1 MKSLFD
7 QVKAFVLSKYFLKQ
21 LGLVVLFYL
30 SIVFI
35 MMLYLRFTTQHGERI
50 EVPNLIGKSSEQG
63 RLILEDMGLKYQI
76 MDSVYV
82 PQKPSGTILSQSPGP
97 TTKTLLFVKSGRTIS
112 LQVSKRFELREMPDL
127 INRQIRF
134 AERSLKQR
142 GFLVSIR
149 YKPTNEANGSVLD
162 VLYKGRP
169 IKKGLMVPVRSTIT
183 LIVGANDQ
191 GEPVMIPNLYGI
203 SYSDARFTLDTLG
216 VPATYICSDC
226 ITSEDSLAS
235 RVIIQSP
242 EFIEGQSVPKST
254 PFTIHLRKAFNEY
267 IENENQ

>member
-1 MKSLFD
+1 
-7 QVKAFVLSKYFLKQ
+7 
-21 LGLVVLFYL
+21 
-30 SIVFI
+30 
-35 MMLYLRFTTQHGERI
+35 
-50 EVPNLIGKSSEQG
+50 
-63 RLILEDMGLKYQI
+63 
-76 MDSVYV
+76 
-82 PQKPSGTILSQSPGP
+82 
-97 TTKTLLFVKSGRTIS
+97 
-112 LQVSKRFELREMPDL
+112 MPDL

-142 GFLVSIR
+142 GFLVSIH